1 MRSNQYSDH
10 SLHYFHS
17 FAIQNRIDHSRYP
30 DTHPHTCLDQP
41 ERRAKSLLP
50 SPDDDAIISSNIATL
65 VSRILAEHMPF
76 FKHTFE
82 DVTDW
87 HIKHQYYKEMSSK
100 SVVVSV
106 NYIKIRGC
114 NNLVLFWFVIE
125 LLLISYSIF
134 FKTIPIF

>member
-50 SPDDDAIISSNIATL
+50 YPDDDAIISSNIATL

-76 FKHTFE
+76 FKH
-82 DVTDW
+82 
-87 HIKHQYYKEMSSK
+87 I
-100 SVVVSV
+100 
-106 NYIKIRGC
+106 
-114 NNLVLFWFVIE
+114 
-125 LLLISYSIF
+125 
-134 FKTIPIF
+134 